1 MEKRLYRSN
10 TRTVVGGVCGGIG
23 EYFEIDPAFIRILFV
38 LLALANGIGVL
49 VYIASWIIIPRRPL
63 DIADPEPTNGEY
75 RYANWH
81 KYIPGMALIA
91 LGILL
96 LMRSFWYWFSW
107 GEIFAVMLIL
117 AGATI
122 IITRMTASRH
132 AEESP
137 YKSNKYNGPNGGG
150 AA

>member
-63 DIADPEPTNGEY
+63 DIADPEPTNG
-75 RYANWH
+75 
-81 KYIPGMALIA
+81 
-91 LGILL
+91 
-96 LMRSFWYWFSW
+96 
-107 GEIFAVMLIL
+107 
-117 AGATI
+117 
-122 IITRMTASRH
+122 
-132 AEESP
+132 
-137 YKSNKYNGPNGGG
+137 
-150 AA
+150 